1 MNNFKLL
8 TSICSIGLLFFS
20 NLYAAHDSI
29 FGFVKKDAMTIERTS
44 SFEIPMTPSE
54 ALPLFTAPEEILWV
68 PGWNPNIL
76 NGNGFEQGTVWLTQ
90 YGEVFPYKV
99 AIRSISR

>member
-1 MNNFKLL
+1 
-8 TSICSIGLLFFS
+8 
-20 NLYAAHDSI
+20 
-29 FGFVKKDAMTIERTS
+29 MTIERTS

-54 ALPLFTAPEEILWV
+54 ALPLFTAPGEILWV

-76 NGNGFEQGTVWLTQ
+76 NGNDFEQGTVWLTQ